1 MKYRQLG
8 KTGWNVSA
16 IGYGGVVS
24 SQHFDRAVIPGDEQK
39 MSDEFLMLLPDT
51 EMPSC

>member
-1 MKYRQLG
+1 MKYSQLG

-24 SQHFDRAVIPGDEQK
+24 SQHFDRAVIPGDGQK

-51 EMPSC
+51 EMPIC